1 MKIFRELLAFLMLF
15 GITSNAQTPSSQA
28 DYIKSFVIENK
39 GSVGVQNIFELGKPF
54 AISFDDLNADERNYY
69 YKFTHCDWDWSS
81 SNLLE
86 AEFVKGYAQNL
97 ILDFTNSFNT
107 LVGYTHYFARFPN
120 EDTRLKISGNYLLS
134 ILNEDEEVVATK
146 KIVLYEP
153 KVLVNAV
160 VSRSNEATH
169 FQRKQAVKFTLN
181 LQKTVIRNP
190 AIEIIPM
197 VIQNN
202 RLEQAKRQSKP
213 QYMLN
218 NSWVYQNNKELE
230 FWANNEFL
238 HFDTKSTISSN
249 VNIKKIESLDH
260 CHVYLYIDEERS
272 KRTYKQ
278 AEDINGGFV
287 IRNTDFTNALPATEA
302 DYLKVHFSL
311 DSKLDKN
318 EYNIY
323 VIGGFNDWKLNQQ
336 NAMFYNPS
344 SKKYEVDIMLKQG
357 FYNYDYLAIAKNG
370 QFNSTAISGSFF
382 ETENDYQVVV
392 YYKEIGAR
400 FTRVIGLGLANS
412 LQSTL

>member
-1 MKIFRELLAFLMLF
+1 
-15 GITSNAQTPSSQA
+15 
-28 DYIKSFVIENK
+28 
-39 GSVGVQNIFELGKPF
+39 
-54 AISFDDLNADERNYY
+54 
-69 YKFTHCDWDWSS
+69 
-81 SNLLE
+81 
-86 AEFVKGYAQNL
+86 
-97 ILDFTNSFNT
+97 
-107 LVGYTHYFARFPN
+107 
-120 EDTRLKISGNYLLS
+120 
-134 ILNEDEEVVATK
+134 LNEDEEVVATK

-287 IRNTDFTNALPATEA
+287 IRNTDFPNALPATEA